1 MHSTIISLETDDFD
15 EVELFEYMGSEWP
28 GIDYVKRNDQ
38 STLGSV
44 LENLQSFDVPIKDGC
59 LVVTKELR
67 DKLDFE
73 RRKKI
78 KKFADEIY
86 GQTRESAEY
95 DLQMVLEDYPYEE
108 YVVIDQE
115 VITLSRFLRTWEP
128 GEYVVTETFDYHY

>member
-128 GEYVVTETFDYHY
+128 GEYVITETFDYHY

>member
-128 GEYVVTETFDYHY
+128 GEYVVTETFDYHS

>member
-44 LENLQSFDVPIKDGC
+44 LENLQSIDVPIKDGC
-59 LVVTKELR
+59 LLVTKELR

-128 GEYVVTETFDYHY
+128 GEYFITETFDYHY